1 MSGAPLQVVFACLG
15 NICRSPM
22 AERIVEFHA
31 GDRPVEWSSIGVE
44 SDMVG
49 LPMDSRA
56 AARLDSSGYRSADH
70 VARQAVVEHLDADL
84 IIAMEERHLK
94 VLRRLGARDDQIALF
109 TDFIP
114 GAEPGSPVPDPY
126 YGDADGFDDT
136 LATIEAA
143 VPGILARVDEL
154 LQQRAGS

>member
-1 MSGAPLQVVFACLG
+1 MSDAPLQVVFACLG

-22 AERIVEFHA
+22 AERIAEFHA

-56 AARLDSSGYRSADH
+56 AARLDKSGYRSVDH
-70 VARQAVVEHLDADL
+70 VARQAVVDHLDADL

-94 VLRRLGARDDQIALF
+94 VLRRLGARDEQLALF
-109 TDFIP
+109 TDFVP

-126 YGDADGFDDT
+126 YGDDEGFDDT
-136 LATIEAA
+136 LATIEAG
-143 VPGILARVDEL
+143 VPAILARVDEML
-154 LQQRAGS
+154 AERAAG